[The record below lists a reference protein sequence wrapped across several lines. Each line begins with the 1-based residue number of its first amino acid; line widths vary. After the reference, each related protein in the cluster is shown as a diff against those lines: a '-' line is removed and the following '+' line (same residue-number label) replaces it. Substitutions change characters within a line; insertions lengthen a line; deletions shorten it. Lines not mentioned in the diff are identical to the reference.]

1 MPAGVIDVRAQVFTN
16 LGPVISGQLSDDP
29 LQPGVGLLRTQG
41 EVVISGLIQPAKGT
55 EITLG
60 VRLPGGTLT
69 RFPRRLRVI
78 KAESDPIENQTT
90 LTVGCLL
97 ALRWDLVKA
106 EIYYADENPQWT
118 PVEPTAAGSTPQ
130 ICHLSSV
137 VATCLTRC
145 GITQAGGN
153 PAITGAKALDSIDL
167 SDGYLDMASRIIGEA
182 GLYGFIDAAETLR
195 LRKVLT
201 PASTGPLLA
210 MGDLITMEP
219 IGDPAA
225 PDEILV
231 NYTAVEAPP
240 NYKPKNPDDKAVTW
254 NTDDQNQNGPS
265 YARNWTYQ
273 KTISPVQAYEI
284 EYQRTVGNT
293 KVTFQDSV
301 SFVSESVNQSFYRTI
316 SYKDK
321 DGKTQKQ
328 DVLFRSTSDTTT
340 CSAAVNP
347 TEWKSK
353 REGGSGYTPLALQV
367 RATRVSKSYK
377 ITEDGPVETRQ
388 VTEEYEPLT
397 AFAGGLAIEN
407 YNGVNIAQG
416 NFLIRKTVVD
426 KTENKA
432 SDKTLQKTTVYQA
445 WGATSSGKT
454 LASATMKI
462 ASKFNDTARIASTG
476 SLINRMS
483 ALVCSGSETVINI
496 GRGQIPVPPKEV
508 DEQNNKL
515 DNIQNDVTT
524 NSSLDKTDPRGE
536 SIPQS
541 VTLQFGQGE
550 ASSTGKYDMQ
560 YAPDSYLRPA
570 DGAGDNGTGM
580 TFVNGASSAA
590 AYVYGK
596 VAHAILSG
604 MANGK
609 SVTTEFRNIPSEPL
623 AGIFIEASGTI
634 GKFRANGITYAF
646 DAQGLVA
653 GCDAMLDGGA
663 GLVAGGS
670 GAGWFPMAVPA
681 TNLSTLTPAVNST
694 PALANTIAAPG
705 GFDPA
710 APGNI
715 WNSLGTAGAGSDV
728 YAAAVTKAAV
738 VGSVAELVR
747 RESVT
752 RSLSWLLTADYDM
765 TPQTLS
771 LASVT
776 MNYGTLRNVFPL
788 FAGAGSGVIANLS
801 DEIIAELL
809 LAGTGS
815 GVIANLSDEIIA
827 EQVFA
832 GSGSGV
838 ITDLSVEIIT
848 EQLFAGIGSGAIAT
862 LLAETLELFAG
873 SGSGVI
879 EGTASSNPNFSLV
892 SLQLHF
898 EGSNNSTTFA
908 DSSSNNLATSS
919 VVNATISTAQSAFG
933 GSSGRFVSNQYIQ
946 YTPQSLLQMTGDFTI
961 EAQLY
966 PLSSADMIAASS
978 SADGNTQIF
987 RLNEGGTTGH
997 LSFYLNGTQ
1006 VFSPT
1011 AAGITANTWQHVAIC
1026 RSGSS
1031 TRMFVNGTQAGST
1044 NTSWT
1049 GSFRIDVIGAFFFSG
1064 GIYSSERFNGHI
1076 DELRVTKGLALYT
1089 ANFTP
1094 PSQPFPDS

>member
-1 MPAGVIDVRAQVFTN
+1 MPAALIDVCAQVFSN
-16 LGPVISGQLSDDP
+16 LGPVVGGQLSTDP

-41 EVVISGLIQPAKGT
+41 EVVISGLIQPAKGA
-55 EITLG
+55 EFLLG
-60 VRLPGGTLT
+60 VRLPGNTLT
-69 RFPRRLRVI
+69 RFPRRLRVL
-78 KAESDPIENQTT
+78 KAESNPIKNETT
-90 LTVGCLL
+90 LIVGCLL
-97 ALRWDLVKA
+97 ALKWDLVKA
-106 EIYYADENPQWT
+106 EIFYADENPQWT
-118 PVEPTAAGSTPQ
+118 PVEPTAAGSTPN

-153 PAITGAKALDSIDL
+153 PVITGAKAVDSIDL
-167 SDGYLDMASRIIGEA
+167 SDGYLEVASRILGEA

-195 LRKVLT
+195 LRRVLA
-201 PASTGPLLA
+201 PAATGPLLA
-210 MGDLITMEP
+210 MSDLITMEP

-231 NYTAVEAPP
+231 EYTAVEAPP

-254 NTDDQNQNGPS
+254 NTDDQNGPS

-273 KTISPVQAYEI
+273 KTISPVQKYEI
-284 EYQRTVGNT
+284 EYQRTVGNA

-301 SFVSESVNQSFYRTI
+301 SFVSESVNQSFYSTI
-316 SYKDK
+316 KYKDK
-321 DGKTQKQ
+321 DGKIQKQ

-367 RATRVSKSYK
+367 KATKVFKSYK

-388 VTEEYEPLT
+388 VTEEYEPLI

-416 NFLIRKTVVD
+416 NFLVRKTVVE

-432 SDKTLQKTTVYQA
+432 SDITLQKTTVYQA

-454 LASATMKI
+454 IASATMKI
-462 ASKFNDTARIASTG
+462 ASKFNDTARIASTIA
-476 SLINRMS
+476 LFDRMS

-496 GRGQIPVPPKEV
+496 GRGQIPDPPKEV

-515 DNIQNDVTT
+515 DNIQSDVTT

-536 SIPQS
+536 SVPQS

-590 AYVYGK
+590 AYTYGK
-596 VAHAILSG
+596 VLHAILSG

-609 SVTTEFRNIPSEPL
+609 SITTEFRNIPSEPL

-670 GAGWFPMAVPA
+670 GADWFPMAVPA

-715 WNSLGTAGAGSDV
+715 WSSLGTAGAVNDV

-738 VGSVAELVR
+738 VGSVAETVR
-747 RESVT
+747 RESVS

-771 LASVT
+771 LVSVT
-776 MNYGTLRNVFPL
+776 TNYGTLQTFTVAENPGVTWVTNVTTFEPGARTDGQGYNEGVAWVTPTTTFTPGGANNGPNPGVAWVTPATTFTPGARTDGVGFNPGVAWVTTATTFTPGARSDGRTVLLLAHMDGADNGTTFTDSSSYAKTITRSGSVVTRTNVKKFGTASLRGEANGYLRFSPAIMLSGDFTIAAWFSADDIMRDQTL
-788 FAGAGSGVIANLS
+788 FGSTIGDVHIMRLNGYGAGSVRS
-801 DEIIAELL
+801 
-809 LAGTGS
+809 
-815 GVIANLSDEIIA
+815 
-827 EQVFA
+827 F
-832 GSGSGV
+832 
-838 ITDLSVEIIT
+838 
-848 EQLFAGIGSGAIAT
+848 
-862 LLAETLELFAG
+862 
-873 SGSGVI
+873 
-879 EGTASSNPNFSLV
+879 
-892 SLQLHF
+892 
-898 EGSNNSTTFA
+898 
-908 DSSSNNLATSS
+908 
-919 VVNATISTAQSAFG
+919 ISFG
-933 GSSGRFVSNQYIQ
+933 GSSVLMGSANNLSGISSGVLNYYALTRQGATLRDFLNGNLLSTTTFSGSVPIDTIGAGFEGTSNQ
-946 YTPQSLLQMTGDFTI
+946 FF
-961 EAQLY
+961 
-966 PLSSADMIAASS
+966 
-978 SADGNTQIF
+978 GN
-987 RLNEGGTTGH
+987 
-997 LSFYLNGTQ
+997 
-1006 VFSPT
+1006 
-1011 AAGITANTWQHVAIC
+1011 
-1026 RSGSS
+1026 
-1031 TRMFVNGTQAGST
+1031 
-1044 NTSWT
+1044 
-1049 GSFRIDVIGAFFFSG
+1049 
-1064 GIYSSERFNGHI
+1064 I
-1076 DELRVTKGLALYT
+1076 DEAIISKECLYT
-1089 ANFTP
+1089 TSFTP
-1094 PSQPFPDS
+1094 PTQPF

>member
-1 MPAGVIDVRAQVFTN
+1 
-16 LGPVISGQLSDDP
+16 
-29 LQPGVGLLRTQG
+29 
-41 EVVISGLIQPAKGT
+41 VVISGLIQPAKGA
-55 EITLG
+55 EFLLG
-60 VRLPGGTLT
+60 VRLPGNTLT
-69 RFPRRLRVI
+69 RFPRRLRVL
-78 KAESDPIENQTT
+78 KAESNPIENETT

-97 ALRWDLVKA
+97 ALKWDLVKA
-106 EIYYADENPQWT
+106 EIYYADEYPQWT
-118 PVEPTAAGSTPQ
+118 PVVPTAAGSTPN

-153 PAITGAKALDSIDL
+153 PAITGAKAVDSIDL
-167 SDGYLDMASRIIGEA
+167 SDGYLEVVSRILGEA

-195 LRKVLT
+195 LRRVLA
-201 PASTGPLLA
+201 PAATGPLLA
-210 MGDLITMEP
+210 MSDLITMEP

-231 NYTAVEAPP
+231 EYTAVEAPP

-254 NTDDQNQNGPS
+254 NTDDQDGPG

-273 KTISPVQAYEI
+273 KTISPVQTYEI
-284 EYQRTVGNT
+284 EYQRTVNNV

-321 DGKTQKQ
+321 DGKIQKQ

-353 REGGSGYTPLALQV
+353 REGGSGYAPLALQV
-367 RATRVSKSYK
+367 KATKVSKSYK

-388 VTEEYEPLT
+388 VTEEYEPLI

-416 NFLIRKTVVD
+416 NFLVRKTVVY

-432 SDKTLQKTTVYQA
+432 SDITLQKTTVYQA

-454 LASATMKI
+454 IASATMKI
-462 ASKFNDTARIASTG
+462 ASRFNDTTRVAMTIA
-476 SLINRMS
+476 LVNRMS
-483 ALVCSGSETVINI
+483 ALVCSGSETVTNI

-536 SIPQS
+536 SVPQS
-541 VTLQFGQGE
+541 VTLQFGQGS

-590 AYVYGK
+590 AYTYGK
-596 VAHAILSG
+596 AVHAILSG

-609 SVTTEFRNIPSEPL
+609 SITTEFRNIPSEPL

-670 GAGWFPMAVPA
+670 GADWFPLAVPA

-694 PALANTIAAPG
+694 PALANTITAPV

-715 WNSLGTAGAGSDV
+715 WTSLGTAGAGSDV

-738 VGSVAELVR
+738 VGAVAELVR
-747 RESVT
+747 RESVS
-752 RSLSWLLTADYDM
+752 RSLSWLLTADYDT

-771 LASVT
+771 LVSVT
-776 MNYGTLRNVFPL
+776 MNYGTLQTFTAAENPGVAWVTNVTTFEP
-788 FAGAGSGVIANLS
+788 GARSDGQGYNEGVAWVTPATTFTPGGANNGPNPGVAWVTPATTFTPGARTDGVGFNPGVQWVTPATTFTPGARS
-801 DEIIAELL
+801 DGRSDNALL
-809 LAGTGS
+809 LLHMDGADNGT
-815 GVIANLSDEIIA
+815 
-827 EQVFA
+827 VFTDSSSYA
-832 GSGSGV
+832 RT
-838 ITDLSVEIIT
+838 ITR
-848 EQLFAGIGSGAIAT
+848 IGSVVT
-862 LLAETLELFAG
+862 RTNVKKF
-873 SGSGVI
+873 
-879 EGTASSNPNFSLV
+879 GTASLRGELNGYLRFSPAITL
-892 SLQLHF
+892 S
-898 EGSNNSTTFA
+898 
-908 DSSSNNLATSS
+908 
-919 VVNATISTAQSAFG
+919 
-933 GSSGRFVSNQYIQ
+933 
-946 YTPQSLLQMTGDFTI
+946 GDFTI
-961 EAQLY
+961 ATWF
-966 PLSSADMIAASS
+966 SANNITFDQALFGAVL
-978 SADGNTQIF
+978 DFGNQQVF
-987 RLNEGGTTGH
+987 RLNEDGITGNLIVYSNAYLWSRFNDYHSGLTSGVFNHYELTRQGTTVR
-997 LSFYLNGTQ
+997 LFINGNLLAT
-1006 VFSPT
+1006 VTF
-1011 AAGITANTWQHVAIC
+1011 
-1026 RSGSS
+1026 SGSIS
-1031 TRMFVNGTQAGST
+1031 
-1044 NTSWT
+1044 
-1049 GSFRIDVIGAFFFSG
+1049 IDTIGAG
-1064 GIYSSERFNGHI
+1064 YNGVSNQI
-1076 DELRVTKGLALYT
+1076 FGNMDEVIILGECLHT
-1089 ANFTP
+1089 ASFTP
-1094 PSQPFPDS
+1094 PTAPYSNG

>member
-1 MPAGVIDVRAQVFTN
+1 
-16 LGPVISGQLSDDP
+16 
-29 LQPGVGLLRTQG
+29 
-41 EVVISGLIQPAKGT
+41 
-55 EITLG
+55 
-60 VRLPGGTLT
+60 
-69 RFPRRLRVI
+69 
-78 KAESDPIENQTT
+78 
-90 LTVGCLL
+90 
-97 ALRWDLVKA
+97 VKA
-106 EIYYADENPQWT
+106 EIFYADENPQWT
-118 PVEPTAAGSTPQ
+118 PVEPTAAGSTPN
-130 ICHLSSV
+130 ICHLSTV

-153 PAITGAKALDSIDL
+153 PAITGAKAVDSIDL
-167 SDGYLDMASRIIGEA
+167 SDGYLEVASRILGEV

-195 LRKVLT
+195 LRRVLA
-201 PASTGPLLA
+201 PAATGPLLA
-210 MGDLITMEP
+210 ISDLITMEP

-231 NYTAVEAPP
+231 EYTAVEAPP

-254 NTDDQNQNGPS
+254 NTDDQNGPS

-273 KTISPVQAYEI
+273 KTISPVQKYEI
-284 EYQRTVGNT
+284 EYQRTVNNV
-293 KVTFQDSV
+293 KATFQDSV

-321 DGKTQKQ
+321 DGKIQKQ

-353 REGGSGYTPLALQV
+353 REGGSGYAPLALQAK
-367 RATRVSKSYK
+367 ATKVFKSYK

-416 NFLIRKTVVD
+416 NFLVRKTVVE

-432 SDKTLQKTTVYQA
+432 SDITLQKTTVYQA

-454 LASATMKI
+454 IASATMRI
-462 ASKFNDTARIASTG
+462 ASRFNDTARVASTIA
-476 SLINRMS
+476 LLNRMS
-483 ALVCSGSETVINI
+483 ALVCSGSETVTNI

-515 DNIQNDVTT
+515 DKIQNDVTT

-536 SIPQS
+536 SVPQS
-541 VTLQFGQGE
+541 VTLQFGQGG

-590 AYVYGK
+590 AYTYGK
-596 VAHAILSG
+596 VVHAILSG

-609 SVTTEFRNIPSEPL
+609 SITTEFRNIPSEPL

-670 GAGWFPMAVPA
+670 GADWFPMAVPA

-694 PALANTIAAPG
+694 PALANTITAPV

-715 WNSLGTAGAGSDV
+715 WSSLGTAGAGGDV

-738 VGSVAELVR
+738 VGAVAELVR
-747 RESVT
+747 RESVS
-752 RSLSWLLTADYDM
+752 RSLSWLLTADYDT

-771 LASVT
+771 LVSVT
-776 MNYGTLRNVFPL
+776 MNYGTLQTFTVAENPGVAWVTNVTTFEP
-788 FAGAGSGVIANLS
+788 GARTDGQGYNGGAAWVTPATTFTPGGANNGPNPGVAWVTPATTFTPGARTDGVGFNPGVAWVTTATTFTPGARS
-801 DEIIAELL
+801 DGRTVLL
-809 LAGTGS
+809 LAHMDGADNGTTFTDS
-815 GVIANLSDEIIA
+815 SSYAKTITR
-827 EQVFA
+827 
-832 GSGSGV
+832 SGSV
-838 ITDLSVEIIT
+838 VTRT
-848 EQLFAGIGSGAIAT
+848 NAKKF
-862 LLAETLELFAG
+862 
-873 SGSGVI
+873 
-879 EGTASSNPNFSLV
+879 GTASLRGEANGYLRFSPAIML
-892 SLQLHF
+892 S
-898 EGSNNSTTFA
+898 
-908 DSSSNNLATSS
+908 
-919 VVNATISTAQSAFG
+919 
-933 GSSGRFVSNQYIQ
+933 
-946 YTPQSLLQMTGDFTI
+946 GDFTI
-961 EAQLY
+961 AAWF
-966 PLSSADMIAASS
+966 SADDITSDQALFGSTVG
-978 SADGNTQIF
+978 DVQIM
-987 RLNEGGTTGH
+987 RLNGVGAGSVRSLIAFGGNSILLGSANS
-997 LSFYLNGTQ
+997 LSGISSGVFNYYALTRQGSTVKDFLNGNLL
-1006 VFSPT
+1006 ST
-1011 AAGITANTWQHVAIC
+1011 ATF
-1026 RSGSS
+1026 SGSIP
-1031 TRMFVNGTQAGST
+1031 
-1044 NTSWT
+1044 
-1049 GSFRIDVIGAFFFSG
+1049 IDTIGAGFAGTSNQFFG
-1064 GIYSSERFNGHI
+1064 NI
-1076 DELRVTKGLALYT
+1076 DEAIISNECLYT
-1089 ANFTP
+1089 ASFTP
-1094 PSQPFPDS
+1094 PTQPF

>member
-1 MPAGVIDVRAQVFTN
+1 MPAGVIDVRAQAFSN

-55 EITLG
+55 EFLLG
-60 VRLPGGTLT
+60 VRLPGNTLT

-78 KAESDPIENQTT
+78 KSESDPIENQTT

-97 ALRWDLVKA
+97 ALTWDLVKA
-106 EIYYADENPQWT
+106 EIYYADEYPQWT
-118 PVEPTAAGSTPQ
+118 PVEPTAAGSTPN

-153 PAITGAKALDSIDL
+153 PAITGAKAVDSIDL
-167 SDGYLDMASRIIGEA
+167 SDGYLDVASRMLGEA

-195 LRKVLT
+195 LRRVLT
-201 PASTGPLLA
+201 PASTGPLLV

-231 NYTAVEAPP
+231 EYTAVEAPP
-240 NYKPKNPDDKAVTW
+240 NYKPKSPDDAAVTW
-254 NTDDQNQNGPS
+254 NTDNQNGPS

-273 KTISPVQAYEI
+273 KTISPVQRYEI
-284 EYQRTVGNT
+284 EYQRTVGNS

-301 SFVSESVNQSFYRTI
+301 SFTSESVNQSFYRTI
-316 SYKDK
+316 SYRDK
-321 DGKTQKQ
+321 DGKIQKQ

-367 RATRVSKSYK
+367 RATKVSKSYK
-377 ITEDGPVETRQ
+377 ITEDGPVETQQ

-407 YNGVNIAQG
+407 YNGVNIAQS

-432 SDKTLQKTTVYQA
+432 SDITLQTTTVYQA

-454 LASATMKI
+454 IASATMKI
-462 ASKFNDTARIASTG
+462 ASKLNDTARIASTV

-483 ALVCSGSETVINI
+483 ALVCSGSETVTNI
-496 GRGQIPVPPKEV
+496 GRGQIPIPPKEV

-536 SIPQS
+536 SVPQS
-541 VTLQFGQGE
+541 VTLQFGSGS
-550 ASSTGKYDMQ
+550 ASSTGRYDMQ

-580 TFVNGASSAA
+580 TFVNGGSSAA
-590 AYVYGK
+590 AYTYGK

-609 SVTTEFRNIPSEPL
+609 SITTEFRNIPSEPL
-623 AGIFIEASGTI
+623 AGLFIEAAGTI

-670 GAGWFPMAVPA
+670 GADWFPMAVPA
-681 TNLSTLTPAVNST
+681 ANLSTLTPAVNST

-715 WNSLGTAGAGSDV
+715 WSSLGTAGAGSDV

-738 VGSVAELVR
+738 VGSVAETVR
-747 RESVT
+747 RESVS

-771 LASVT
+771 LVGVT
-776 MNYGTLRNVFPL
+776 TNYGTLQTFTVAQNPGVAWVTNVTTFDPGERRDGQGYNDGVAWVTPATTFTPGGANNGPNL
-788 FAGAGSGVIANLS
+788 GVAWITPATTFAPGVRTDGVGSNAGVAWVTPATTFTPGARS
-801 DEIIAELL
+801 DGRSVLL
-809 LAGTGS
+809 LLHMDGADNGTTFTDS
-815 GVIANLSDEIIA
+815 SSYARTITR
-827 EQVFA
+827 
-832 GSGSGV
+832 SGSV
-838 ITDLSVEIIT
+838 VTRTNVKK
-848 EQLFAGIGSGAIAT
+848 F
-862 LLAETLELFAG
+862 
-873 SGSGVI
+873 
-879 EGTASSNPNFSLV
+879 GTASLRGEANGFLRFSPAITLSGDFTIATWFSADNITSDQV
-892 SLQLHF
+892 LL
-898 EGSNNSTTFA
+898 GSTVGDVQIMRLNGIGA
-908 DSSSNNLATSS
+908 SS
-919 VVNATISTAQSAFG
+919 VKSLIVFG
-933 GSSGRFVSNQYIQ
+933 GSSILVGSANSLSGVS
-946 YTPQSLLQMTGDFTI
+946 SGV
-961 EAQLY
+961 
-966 PLSSADMIAASS
+966 
-978 SADGNTQIF
+978 
-987 RLNEGGTTGH
+987 LNYYALTRQGTTVRDFLGGNL
-997 LSFYLNGTQ
+997 LSTTTF
-1006 VFSPT
+1006 
-1011 AAGITANTWQHVAIC
+1011 
-1026 RSGSS
+1026 SGSIP
-1031 TRMFVNGTQAGST
+1031 
-1044 NTSWT
+1044 
-1049 GSFRIDVIGAFFFSG
+1049 IDTIGAGFGGSANQFFG
-1064 GIYSSERFNGHI
+1064 NI
-1076 DELRVTKGLALYT
+1076 DEVLISNECLYT
-1089 ANFTP
+1089 SNFTP
-1094 PSQPFPDS
+1094 PTQPF

>member
-1 MPAGVIDVRAQVFTN
+1 MPAGVIDVRAQAFSN

-41 EVVISGLIQPAKGT
+41 EMVISGLIQPAKGT
-55 EITLG
+55 EFLLG
-60 VRLPGGTLT
+60 VRLPGNTLT

-97 ALRWDLVKA
+97 ALTWDLVKA
-106 EIYYADENPQWT
+106 EIYYADEYPQWT
-118 PVEPTAAGSTPQ
+118 PVEPTAAGSTPN

-153 PAITGAKALDSIDL
+153 PAITGTKAVDSIDL
-167 SDGYLDMASRIIGEA
+167 SDGYLDVASRIIGEI

-195 LRKVLT
+195 LRRVLT
-201 PASTGPLLA
+201 PASTGPLLV

-231 NYTAVEAPP
+231 EYTAVEAPP
-240 NYKPKNPDDKAVTW
+240 NYKPKSPDGAAVTW
-254 NTDDQNQNGPS
+254 NTDNQNGPS

-273 KTISPVQAYEI
+273 KTISPVQRYEI
-284 EYQRTVGNT
+284 EYQRTVGNA
-293 KVTFQDSV
+293 KVAFQDSV

-321 DGKTQKQ
+321 DGKIQKQ
-328 DVLFRSTSDTTT
+328 DVLFRSTSDITT

-367 RATRVSKSYK
+367 RATKVSKSYK
-377 ITEDGPVETRQ
+377 ITEDGPVETQQ

-432 SDKTLQKTTVYQA
+432 SDITLQKTTVYQA

-454 LASATMKI
+454 IASATMKI
-462 ASKFNDTARIASTG
+462 ASKFNDNARIASTG
-476 SLINRMS
+476 SLLDRMS
-483 ALVCSGSETVINI
+483 ALVCSGSETVTNI

-536 SIPQS
+536 SVPQS
-541 VTLQFGQGE
+541 VTLQFGSGS
-550 ASSTGKYDMQ
+550 ASSTGRYDMQ

-609 SVTTEFRNIPSEPL
+609 SITTEFRNIPSEPL
-623 AGIFIEASGTI
+623 AGIFIEAAGTI
-634 GKFRANGITYAF
+634 GKFRANGITYAL

-663 GLVAGGS
+663 GLVVGGS
-670 GAGWFPMAVPA
+670 GADWFPMAVPA
-681 TNLSTLTPAVNST
+681 ANLSTLTPAVNST

-715 WNSLGTAGAGSDV
+715 WSSLGTAGAGSDV

-738 VGSVAELVR
+738 VGSVAETVR
-747 RESVT
+747 RESVS

-771 LASVT
+771 LVGVT
-776 MNYGTLRNVFPL
+776 TNYGTLQTFTVAQNPGVAWVTNVTTFDPGERRDGQGYNDGVAWVTPATTFIPGGANNGPNL
-788 FAGAGSGVIANLS
+788 GVAWITPATTFAPGVRTDGVGSNAGVAWVTPATTFTPGARSDGRSVLLLLHMDGADNGTTFTDSSSYARTITRSGSVVTRTNVKKFGTASLRGESNGFLRFSPAITLSGDFTIATWFSADDITFDQVLLGSTIGDVQIMRLNGIGAGSVK
-801 DEIIAELL
+801 
-809 LAGTGS
+809 
-815 GVIANLSDEIIA
+815 
-827 EQVFA
+827 
-832 GSGSGV
+832 
-838 ITDLSVEIIT
+838 
-848 EQLFAGIGSGAIAT
+848 
-862 LLAETLELFAG
+862 
-873 SGSGVI
+873 
-879 EGTASSNPNFSLV
+879 SLIV
-892 SLQLHF
+892 
-898 EGSNNSTTFA
+898 
-908 DSSSNNLATSS
+908 
-919 VVNATISTAQSAFG
+919 FG
-933 GSSGRFVSNQYIQ
+933 GSSILVGSANSLSGVS
-946 YTPQSLLQMTGDFTI
+946 SGV
-961 EAQLY
+961 
-966 PLSSADMIAASS
+966 
-978 SADGNTQIF
+978 
-987 RLNEGGTTGH
+987 LNYYALTRQGTTVRDFLGGNL
-997 LSFYLNGTQ
+997 LSTTTF
-1006 VFSPT
+1006 
-1011 AAGITANTWQHVAIC
+1011 
-1026 RSGSS
+1026 SGSIP
-1031 TRMFVNGTQAGST
+1031 
-1044 NTSWT
+1044 
-1049 GSFRIDVIGAFFFSG
+1049 IDTIGAGFGGSANQFFG
-1064 GIYSSERFNGHI
+1064 NI
-1076 DELRVTKGLALYT
+1076 DEVLISNECLYT
-1089 ANFTP
+1089 SSFTP
-1094 PSQPFPDS
+1094 PTQPF

>member
-97 ALRWDLVKA
+97 ALKWDLVKA
-106 EIYYADENPQWT
+106 EIYYADEYPQWT
-118 PVEPTAAGSTPQ
+118 PVEPTAAGSTPN

-137 VATCLTRC
+137 VATCLARC

-153 PAITGAKALDSIDL
+153 PAITGAKAVDSIDL
-167 SDGYLDMASRIIGEA
+167 SDGYLDVASRMLGEA
-182 GLYGFIDAAETLR
+182 GLYGFMDAADTLR
-195 LRKVLT
+195 LRQVLA

-210 MGDLITMEP
+210 LSDLITMEP

-254 NTDDQNQNGPS
+254 NTDDQGQNGPR
-265 YARNWTYQ
+265 YARSWTYQ
-273 KTISPVQAYEI
+273 KTISPVQTYEI
-284 EYQRTVGNT
+284 EYQRTVNNV
-293 KVTFQDSV
+293 KVTFRDSV
-301 SFVSESVNQSFYRTI
+301 SFVSESVNQSFYTTI

-321 DGKTQKQ
+321 DGKIQKQ

-367 RATRVSKSYK
+367 KATKVFKSYK

-388 VTEEYEPLT
+388 VTEEYEPLV

-407 YNGVNIAQG
+407 YNGVNFAQG
-416 NFLIRKTVVD
+416 NFLVRKTVVD

-432 SDKTLQKTTVYQA
+432 SDITLQKTTVYQA

-454 LASATMKI
+454 IASATMKI
-462 ASKFNDTARIASTG
+462 ASKFNDTARTASTIA
-476 SLINRMS
+476 LFNRMS

-536 SIPQS
+536 SVPQS

-570 DGAGDNGTGM
+570 DGPGDNDTGM

-609 SVTTEFRNIPSEPL
+609 SITTEFRNIPSEPL
-623 AGIFIEASGTI
+623 AGIFIEAAGTI

-670 GAGWFPMAVPA
+670 GSDWFPMAVPA
-681 TNLSTLTPAVNST
+681 TNLSTLTPAVNTT

-715 WNSLGTAGAGSDV
+715 WSSLGTAGAGSDV
-728 YAAAVTKAAV
+728 YAAAVTKATV
-738 VGSVAELVR
+738 VGAVAELVR

-771 LASVT
+771 LVGVT
-776 MNYGTLRNVFPL
+776 TNYGTLQTFTVAENPGVAWVTNVTTFDPGERRDGQGYNDGVAWVTPSTT
-788 FAGAGSGVIANLS
+788 FIPGGANNGPNPGVTWVTPATTFTPGARTDGVGFNPGVAWVTPATTFTPGARS
-801 DEIIAELL
+801 DGRTVLL
-809 LAGTGS
+809 LLHMDGADDGTTFTDS
-815 GVIANLSDEIIA
+815 SSYART
-827 EQVFA
+827 
-832 GSGSGV
+832 
-838 ITDLSVEIIT
+838 ITV
-848 EQLFAGIGSGAIAT
+848 IGSAVTKTNIKK
-862 LLAETLELFAG
+862 F
-873 SGSGVI
+873 
-879 EGTASSNPNFSLV
+879 GTASLQGTDGCLRFSP
-892 SLQLHF
+892 SI
-898 EGSNNSTTFA
+898 T
-908 DSSSNNLATSS
+908 LA
-919 VVNATISTAQSAFG
+919 
-933 GSSGRFVSNQYIQ
+933 
-946 YTPQSLLQMTGDFTI
+946 GDFTI
-961 EAQLY
+961 ACWFSANNIATDQAMFGFFGDANNQLIRLNADNIGQSIMSY
-966 PLSSADMIAASS
+966 SGPELGGGQHLWDPSNSFLSGLSSGVFNYYAVTRQGS
-978 SADGNTQIF
+978 TV
-987 RLNEGGTTGH
+987 RL
-997 LSFYLNGTQ
+997 
-1006 VFSPT
+1006 
-1011 AAGITANTWQHVAIC
+1011 
-1026 RSGSS
+1026 
-1031 TRMFVNGTQAGST
+1031 FVNGNLLTAQTFTGTILLNTVGAG
-1044 NTSWT
+1044 
-1049 GSFRIDVIGAFFFSG
+1049 
-1064 GIYSSERFNGHI
+1064 FNGTSQRI
-1076 DELRVTKGLALYT
+1076 AGNMDEVIITSECLYT
-1089 ANFTP
+1089 ASFTP
-1094 PSQPFPDS
+1094 PTAPF

>member
-1 MPAGVIDVRAQVFTN
+1 MPAGVIDVRAQAFSN

-55 EITLG
+55 EFLLG
-60 VRLPGGTLT
+60 VRLPGNTLT

-97 ALRWDLVKA
+97 ALKWDLVKA
-106 EIYYADENPQWT
+106 EIYYADEYPQWT

-130 ICHLSSV
+130 ICFLSSV

-153 PAITGAKALDSIDL
+153 PAIAGAKAVDSIDL
-167 SDGYLDMASRIIGEA
+167 SDGYLDVASRILGEA

-195 LRKVLT
+195 LRRVLT
-201 PASTGPLLA
+201 PGSTGPLLA

-231 NYTAVEAPP
+231 EYTAVEAPP
-240 NYKPKNPDDKAVTW
+240 NYKPKNPDDAAVTW
-254 NTDDQNQNGPS
+254 NTDDQNGPS
-265 YARNWTYQ
+265 YARNWIYQ
-273 KTISPVQAYEI
+273 KTISPLQTYSI

-293 KVTFQDSV
+293 RVTFQDSV
-301 SFVSESVNQSFYRTI
+301 SFVSESVNRSFYRTI

-321 DGKTQKQ
+321 DGKIQKQ

-367 RATRVSKSYK
+367 RATKVSKSYK
-377 ITEDGPVETRQ
+377 ITEDGPVETQQ
-388 VTEEYEPLT
+388 VTEEYEPLI

-407 YNGVNIAQG
+407 YNGVNIAQS
-416 NFLIRKTVVD
+416 NFLIRKTVVNN
-426 KTENKA
+426 TENKA
-432 SDKTLQKTTVYQA
+432 SDITLQKTTVYQA

-454 LASATMKI
+454 IASATMKI
-462 ASKFNDTARIASTG
+462 ASKFIDTARIASTI
-476 SLINRMS
+476 SLLNRMS
-483 ALVCSGSETVINI
+483 ALVCSGSETVTNT

-515 DNIQNDVTT
+515 GNIQNDVTT
-524 NSSLDKTDPRGE
+524 NSSLDKTGPRGE
-536 SIPQS
+536 PIPQS

-550 ASSTGKYDMQ
+550 ASSTATYDMQ

-590 AYVYGK
+590 AYTYGK
-596 VAHAILSG
+596 VVHAILSG

-609 SVTTEFRNIPSEPL
+609 SITTEFRNIPSEPL

-670 GAGWFPMAVPA
+670 GSDWFPMVVPA
-681 TNLSTLTPAVNST
+681 INLSTLTPAVNST

-715 WNSLGTAGAGSDV
+715 WSSLGTAGAGSDV
-728 YAAAVTKAAV
+728 YAAAVTKATV
-738 VGSVAELVR
+738 VGSVAETVR

-771 LASVT
+771 LVGVT
-776 MNYGTLRNVFPL
+776 TNYGTLQTFTVAQNPGVAWVTNVTTFDPGRRSDGQGYNEGVAWVTPATT
-788 FAGAGSGVIANLS
+788 FTPGGANNGPNPGVAWVTPATTFTPGARTDGVGYNPGVAWVTPATTFLPGNPSATSLLLHMDGSNLS
-801 DEIIAELL
+801 
-809 LAGTGS
+809 T
-815 GVIANLSDEIIA
+815 
-827 EQVFA
+827 VF
-832 GSGSGV
+832 
-838 ITDLSVEIIT
+838 TD
-848 EQLFAGIGSGAIAT
+848 
-862 LLAETLELFAG
+862 
-873 SGSGVI
+873 
-879 EGTASSNPNFSLV
+879 
-892 SLQLHF
+892 
-898 EGSNNSTTFA
+898 
-908 DSSSNNLATSS
+908 SSNNPLTVTANG
-919 VVNATISTAQSAFG
+919 NAKVSTAQSRFG
-933 GSSGRFVSNQYIQ
+933 GASGLFDGSGDYLSVAPTSA
-946 YTPQSLLQMTGDFTI
+946 LEFTGDFTI
-961 EAQLY
+961 ELWANPNNNSDMIL
-966 PLSSADMIAASS
+966 LSSSTDQNI
-978 SADGNTQIF
+978 QIF
-987 RLNEGGTTGH
+987 RINEGGSGLLSCFINDTRILQPIAANITVSTQQH
-997 LSFYLNGTQ
+997 L
-1006 VFSPT
+1006 
-1011 AAGITANTWQHVAIC
+1011 AIC
-1026 RSGSS
+1026 RSGSN
-1031 TRMFVNGTQAGST
+1031 TRLFREGTQIGPT

-1049 GSFRIDVIGAFFFSG
+1049 GSFSMNIVGTYFFSG
-1064 GIYSSERFNGHI
+1064 SRYGSLEYNGYI
-1076 DELRVTKGLALYT
+1076 DELRAIKGRALYT

-1094 PSQPFPDS
+1094 PTGPF

>member
-1 MPAGVIDVRAQVFTN
+1 MQD
-16 LGPVISGQLSDDP
+16 
-29 LQPGVGLLRTQG
+29 
-41 EVVISGLIQPAKGT
+41 
-55 EITLG
+55 
-60 VRLPGGTLT
+60 
-69 RFPRRLRVI
+69 
-78 KAESDPIENQTT
+78 
-90 LTVGCLL
+90 
-97 ALRWDLVKA
+97 
-106 EIYYADENPQWT
+106 
-118 PVEPTAAGSTPQ
+118 
-130 ICHLSSV
+130 
-137 VATCLTRC
+137 
-145 GITQAGGN
+145 
-153 PAITGAKALDSIDL
+153 
-167 SDGYLDMASRIIGEA
+167 
-182 GLYGFIDAAETLR
+182 
-195 LRKVLT
+195 
-201 PASTGPLLA
+201 
-210 MGDLITMEP
+210 
-219 IGDPAA
+219 
-225 PDEILV
+225 
-231 NYTAVEAPP
+231 
-240 NYKPKNPDDKAVTW
+240 
-254 NTDDQNQNGPS
+254 
-265 YARNWTYQ
+265 WTYQ
-273 KTISPVQAYEI
+273 KTISPAEEYAVEYRIKVGDSYETRSDNVSFASQSEAI
-284 EYQRTVGNT
+284 TEYQTLN
-293 KVTFQDSV
+293 
-301 SFVSESVNQSFYRTI
+301 YI
-316 SYKDK
+316 DK
-321 DGKTQKQ
+321 DGKEQKQ
-328 DVLFRSTSDTTT
+328 DVTTVTIATTTT
-340 CSAAVNP
+340 CVGAANP
-347 TEWKSK
+347 TRWKSK
-353 REGGSGYTPLALQV
+353 LEAGSPAFPAAVLTKRIETFNKYI
-367 RATRVSKSYK
+367 
-377 ITEDGPVETRQ
+377 ITEDGPVESEVATF
-388 VTEEYEPLT
+388 EYEPRI

-407 YNGVNIAQG
+407 YKNIDLGTG
-416 NFLIRKTVVD
+416 NILIRKTIVQ
-426 KTENKA
+426 KEQNKA
-432 SDKTLQKTTVYQA
+432 ADLTLQYTIVYQA
-445 WGATSSGKT
+445 WGTTAGGKT
-454 LASATMKI
+454 AASAIM
-462 ASKFNDTARIASTG
+462 ASLKRATDPERIAGTYLLVDRMS
-476 SLINRMS
+476 SLICRGVEKS
-483 ALVCSGSETVINI
+483 INI
-496 GRGQIPVPPKEV
+496 GRGTAPIEPKEI
-508 DEQNNKL
+508 DKQNEKL
-515 DNIQNDVTT
+515 KDKQKELNTNGSFNVTSGFSFFGNDATQLT
-524 NSSLDKTDPRGE
+524 ELS
-536 SIPQS
+536 
-541 VTLQFGQGE
+541 FGADE
-550 ASSTGKYDMQ
+550 ASSRAEYNMQ
-560 YAPDSYLRPA
+560 FAPDSYLEPA
-570 DGAGDNGTGM
+570 SDGGGGGGGGGGDNNTGL
-580 TFVNGASSAA
+580 THVYASSSAA
-590 AYVYGK
+590 AYEYGK
-596 VAHAILSG
+596 AVYAILSG

-609 SVTTEFRNIPSEPL
+609 SITTEFRNIPSEPMSS
-623 AGIFIEASGTI
+623 IYIEAAGTV
-634 GKFRANGITYAF
+634 GRFRANGITYAF

-670 GAGWFPMAVPA
+670 GADWFPMAVPA
-681 TNLSTLTPAVNST
+681 INLSTLTPAVNST

-715 WNSLGTAGAGSDV
+715 WSSLGTAGAGSDV
-728 YAAAVTKAAV
+728 YAAAVTKSAV
-738 VGSVAELVR
+738 VGSVAETVR